1 MALFDIFHSNNIYVE
16 ETNPEGSVPT
26 EGPAHLIR
34 RVPEATENCLP
45 IPLVD
50 PTTNKPLFHTHN
62 PSVYAKRF
70 YDATRGAHVKPK
82 LSYCQLIVLALRNS
96 PYGEN
101 EKDLFGLATLTD
113 IYDYITNIFPYY
125 RNVLTE
131 KGLGWQ
137 NSIRYNLSLNKVFVK
152 WRGARRGGYWTIN
165 KCYYNRVVFK
175 TTKKFS
181 ILEWSKWSNG
191 QIAWIVKSS
200 KECATKNGLS
210 TEIKIEEE
218 TVENSDPRYNS
229 NGSKE
234 DNSFDNVMQSEPE
247 FQVKEEQEEKGSAT
261 NDPSLILGL

>member
-1 MALFDIFHSNNIYVE
+1 MASFNIFHSNNISVE
-16 ETNPEGSVPT
+16 ELDPEGSVPT
-26 EGPAHLIR
+26 ERHLITTAHLIR

-50 PTTNKPLFHTHN
+50 PTTNKNLFRTN
-62 PSVYAKRF
+62 KPSVYAKQI
-70 YDATRGAHVKPK
+70 YEATRGAHVKPK

-101 EKDLFGLATLTD
+101 EKDLFGLATLND
-113 IYDYITNIFPYY
+113 IYEYIMNVFPYY
-125 RNVLTE
+125 RNVLT
-131 KGLGWQ
+131 LGWQ
-137 NSIRYNLSLNKVFVK
+137 NSIRHNLSLNKVFVRSDHG
-152 WRGARRGGYWTIN
+152 RGAGTGRGGYWTIN
-165 KCYYNRVVFK
+165 KCYYKRLEK
-175 TTKKFS
+175 KKFS

-191 QIAWIVKSS
+191 QIE

-218 TVENSDPRYNS
+218 AVENSDSTYTTN

-234 DNSFDNVMQSEPE
+234 DNSFDIVMKSEPE
-247 FQVKEEQEEKGSAT
+247 FQVKEEQEERDSAT